1 MGTREEQ
8 TCRPHSP
15 SPATATV
22 THTAVPTLATV
33 ATAHTAHTAHT
44 AAATVTATA
53 TAAHTVATATAHT
66 AAATATATHTAATIK
81 RYAVEE
87 SSRSSKGQ
95 LRGLVS
101 SWLL

>member
-22 THTAVPTLATV
+22 THTAVPTLAT
-33 ATAHTAHTAHT
+33 AATAHTAHT

-87 SSRSSKGQ
+87 SSGSSKGQ